1 MVPASKPSFSQFRGP
16 SGQLISLRSK
26 MIVSITLIAI
36 LVAALTAYG
45 LFAVLRTQ
53 VFDEFQLRANSSAR
67 LTALAQNGDEFD
79 NINSGGN
86 ELYESFRLT
95 NFAILDSSPEIVRLL
110 LLRRDE
116 QGFYIVVDPA
126 EQDAAPYGQRYPFA
140 SVLEQHYDSLTSAFS
155 DAQISGA
162 GSEPTLTA
170 YAPIFASNGQ
180 RVGVAVVT
188 LDANSIVQKQNQALT
203 TSILVLLT
211 VILLGVFLG
220 YLASI
225 TMANPILKLA
235 RAARESASGQL
246 RQKIEIKTG
255 DEVED
260 LARSF
265 NSMANQLQDVVENL
279 EARVRERSREA
290 SIATDQAERRVLQL
304 ETVSEVA
311 RTITSVRDLDQILPA
326 IARLIS
332 QKFGYYHVGIFL
344 VDERQEYALL
354 RAANSLGGRKM
365 IERGHKLRVEPKSIV
380 GYAASLGAPRVALDV
395 GADSVFLRNPDL
407 PETRSELALPLMVA
421 GQVIGVLDVQSIE
434 SNAFPQEEVSAL
446 NVLANQVA
454 TALEN
459 ARLFSE
465 TRASLEDARR
475 TSRDLVGRDWSTY
488 YRWLSKPGYKYDGA
502 NLKSIESTIGTSESR
517 DMALQ
522 GESSI
527 SAENSRES
535 KMTIPIKLRGEVIG
549 VLSVDGNS
557 AGRKWSREEV
567 ALAQA
572 AAERAS
578 LALENA
584 RLVHEAQRRA
594 AKERTIGEISGKIGS
609 LIDIDNILQTAAQ
622 ELGRTMPGA
631 EVVIQFQG
639 NGKQKP

>member
-1 MVPASKPSFSQFRGP
+1 MILSFV
-16 SGQLISLRSK
+16 LI
-26 MIVSITLIAI
+26 VI
-36 LVAALTAYG
+36 LVAALTALG
-45 LFAVLRTQ
+45 LYSNLQAQVL
-53 VFDEFQLRANSSAR
+53 DEFQLRANSTAR
-67 LTALAQNGDEFD
+67 LTALAQSGDDFV
-79 NINSGGN
+79 NIQSAGDP
-86 ELYESFRLT
+86 LYEQFRVR
-95 NFAILDSSPEIVRLL
+95 NSEIQDGNPEIIKLL
-110 LLRRDE
+110 LLRKDD
-116 QGFYIVVDPA
+116 QGFYVVIDPA
-126 EQDAAPYGQRYPFA
+126 EQNAATFGDRYPSG
-140 SVLEQHYDSLTSAFS
+140 SVLEQHYDSLTTAFS
-155 DAQISGA
+155 DPQISTT
-162 GSEPTLTA
+162 GSESTLSA
-170 YAPIFASNGQ
+170 YAPIFDSAGQ
-180 RVGVAVVT
+180 RIGAAVVT
-188 LDANSIVQKQNQALT
+188 LDANSVIQKQNQALT
-203 TSILVLLT
+203 ASLSVLIGVILFGVLL
-211 VILLGVFLG
+211 G
-220 YLASI
+220 YIVSSSL
-225 TMANPILKLA
+225 ANPILKLA
-235 RAARESASGQL
+235 RTAHDTASGQ
-246 RQKIEIKTG
+246 RQRHEQVNTG

-265 NSMANQLQDVVENL
+265 SSMSDQLKDVVQSL
-279 EARVRERSREA
+279 EARVRDRSREA
-290 SIATDQAERRVLQL
+290 SDATDQAQRRVLQL

-344 VDERQEYALL
+344 VDDRQEYALL
-354 RAANSLGGRKM
+354 RAANSVGGRKM
-365 IERGHKLRVEPKSIV
+365 IERGHKLKVEPTSIV

-395 GADSVFLRNPDL
+395 GADSVFLKNPDL

-421 GQVIGVLDVQSIE
+421 GIVIGVLDVQSIE
-434 SNAFPQEEVSAL
+434 PDAFPQEEVSAL

-465 TRASLEDARR
+465 TRASLDDARK

-502 NLKSIESTIGTSESR
+502 NLKSIEGAPDSAEIR
-517 DMALQ
+517 DVALQ
-522 GESSI
+522 GESMI
-527 SAENSRES
+527 SVETSKES
-535 KMTIPIKLRGEVIG
+535 KMIVPIKLRGEVIG
-549 VLSVDGNS
+549 VLSVEGNG

-609 LIDIDNILQTAAQ
+609 LIDIDNILQMAAQ
-622 ELGRTMPGA
+622 ELGRTMPGS

-639 NGKQKP
+639 NGK